1 MVTNISN
8 LTKAETFYDIVEY
21 SNQVTDGLL
30 TMLFM
35 IVIFLILFN
44 QFLKR
49 YSFEESFL
57 VSSFLCFGLSIMF
70 AAISLLN
77 FWFIIFFGAFTA
89 LSGFYITMTKQ

>member
-1 MVTNISN
+1 MVSN
-8 LTKAETFYDIVEY
+8 LTNLTGAVNFYDIIVFT
-21 SNQVTDGLL
+21 NQVTGDLV

-35 IVIFLILFN
+35 VVIFFILFN
-44 QFLKR
+44 QFIKR
-49 YSFEESFL
+49 YSFEESFM

-89 LSGFYITMTKQ
+89 LSAFYNTMTKK